1 MTRWGGGYVT
11 DVAYMV
17 GFYSLQ
23 SPAVLSLACLLN
35 GVPTIDPASD
45 EPLSYLEL
53 GCGIGYTAMAF
64 AACNPAW
71 QVTAV
76 DFNPGH
82 IALARRLACEAGL
95 GNIRFL
101 EADLASLAEDP
112 QAREI
117 PEADVVSFHGLWSW
131 VSPSV
136 RQGIVRLLR
145 AKVRAGGIVHAS
157 YNALPGWESAIGLQK
172 VLREAGRRVAARSD
186 RQAQAGLQ
194 FAQSLLAAEA
204 VQLKQYPFVTSML
217 QGLPN
222 ASAAYVAHEFM
233 NQDWNPCFHA
243 DVVADFAE
251 AKLDWVGSATL
262 PENFN
267 QLTMT
272 DAQRALADRYDD
284 PVMVELI
291 KDTCLNRALRQ
302 DVFVRGARR
311 VSNAERNTALGEV
324 TLALTSL
331 PEQVE
336 YEMVVQA
343 GRATLEPAFY
353 RPIVAALHEGPR
365 TVRDLINL
373 PDVVGRRDNPA
384 ELVGMLVGTEQAVPV
399 TPRPA
404 HQHDPSSR
412 FNRTMMRRLV
422 RPETVTARLG
432 LASTRFGAVL
442 NTTALEMVVFGKLD
456 SKPDEVDLDAWGAEA
471 TAGREGT
478 DAEKLRETLGA
489 ILEQRV
495 PVWRQFGILQ

>member
-1 MTRWGGGYVT
+1 MTGWGGGYVT
-11 DVAYMV
+11 DVAYMT

-35 GVPTIDPASD
+35 SVPTIDPAAD

-53 GCGIGYTAMAF
+53 GCGMGYTAMVL

-82 IALARRLACEAGL
+82 INMARHLACDAGL
-95 GNIRFL
+95 ANIRFL
-101 EADLASLAEDP
+101 EADLATLAEDP
-112 QAREI
+112 LAREI

-131 VSPSV
+131 VSPGV
-136 RQGIVRLLR
+136 RRGIVRLLG
-145 AKVRAGGIVHAS
+145 AKVRPGGIVHAS
-157 YNALPGWESAIGLQK
+157 YNALPAWETAIGLQK
-172 VLREAGRRVAARSD
+172 VVREAGRRVAARSD

-204 VQLKQYPFVTSML
+204 VQLKQYPFATSML
-217 QGLPN
+217 QGLVN
-222 ASAAYVAHEFM
+222 ASAPYLAHEFM
-233 NQDWNPCFHA
+233 NEDWNPCFHA

-251 AKLDWVGSATL
+251 AKLDWVGSAVL

-267 QLTMT
+267 QLTLT
-272 DAQRALADRYDD
+272 DAQRALADQYDD

-291 KDTCLNRALRQ
+291 KDMCLNRSLRQ
-302 DVFVRGARR
+302 AVFVRGARR
-311 VSNAERNTALGEV
+311 VSNAERNAALGQV
-324 TLALTSL
+324 TLALTCV

-336 YEMVVQA
+336 YEVIVQA
-343 GRATLEPAFY
+343 GQATLKPAFY

-384 ELVGMLVGTEQAVPV
+384 ELIGMLVGTDQAMPV

-404 HQHDPSSR
+404 AQPDPSAR
-412 FNRTMMRRLV
+412 FNRTMVRRLV

-432 LASTRFGAVL
+432 LASTRFGAAL
-442 NTTALEMVVFGKLD
+442 KASALEMLVFAKLD
-456 SKPDEVDLDAWGAEA
+456 AKPHEVDLDAWGAEA
-471 TAGREGT
+471 TAGREGI
-478 DAEKLRETLGA
+478 DMDKLRETLGG
-489 ILEQRV
+489 ILERRA
-495 PVWRQFGILQ
+495 PVWRQLGILE